1 MRIRV
6 NSKTIVDTIC
16 PLENSHAPVID
27 YVEGE
32 FLINGKP
39 ASFEEFS
46 ALLAASPQFTAR
58 AQRELSKAYRG
69 EAYEYFDL

>member
-1 MRIRV
+1 MTHKPI
-6 NSKTIVDTIC
+6 
-16 PLENSHAPVID
+16 ID

-39 ASFEEFS
+39 ASFEEFAS
-46 ALLAASPQFTAR
+46 LLTTSPDFTAR
-58 AQRELSKAYRG
+58 AQRELAKAYRG